1 MAILK
6 AFTTAVIA
14 ALSLSVAAAPAQDSN
29 GQKDKYIVTLKSG
42 ISSRDVDSHMN
53 WARGVHDA
61 SLGRRALDLPGI
73 QKRYDFGDF
82 HAYLGSFDK
91 ETLEKIM
98 GNPDVLGVEPDGIT
112 MPLALTTQQN
122 PPWALS
128 AMSSRTPGPQP
139 YRYDDSASQ
148 NTFAYVLDSGVHDKH
163 VEFGGRVAPGWSV
176 YEEDFPDRP
185 HGDVT
190 GHGTMV
196 AGIIASNTY
205 GVAKKANIIAVQT
218 DQTVSGLLG
227 GIAWAVRDIQSQ
239 GRVGQAVIN
248 YSGGLHTVSD
258 SAGYKYQP
266 GIAMAQS
273 MDIAFNEGILCVIA
287 AGNDGKVVEQS
298 TTPYQGN
305 STTALVVGGINQQW
319 DFMRLSNHGPSVDIL
334 APGENV
340 MTITR
345 DSDTATTVQ
354 SGTSLAAPHV
364 AGLALYLIAAEKI
377 KTPAELRARILA
389 LATKDKITNVPANT
403 VNLLAF
409 NGVQ

>member
-14 ALSLSVAAAPAQDSN
+14 ALSLSVAAALAQDSN

-42 ISSRDVDSHMN
+42 ISTRDVESHMN
-53 WARGVHDA
+53 WARGIHDA

-139 YRYDDSASQ
+139 YRYDDSAGQ

-163 VEFGGRVAPGWSV
+163 VEFGGRVTPGWSD
-176 YEEDFPDRP
+176 YEQDFPGRP

-227 GIAWAVRDIQSQ
+227 SIAWAVRDIQSQ

-248 YSGGLHTVSD
+248 YSGGLHTVSN
-258 SAGYKYQP
+258 SAGYPYQP
-266 GIAMAQS
+266 GIAMAKS

-340 MTITR
+340 ITITR

-377 KTPAELRARILA
+377 KTPTELRARILA

>member
-1 MAILK
+1 
-6 AFTTAVIA
+6 
-14 ALSLSVAAAPAQDSN
+14 
-29 GQKDKYIVTLKSG
+29 
-42 ISSRDVDSHMN
+42 
-53 WARGVHDA
+53 
-61 SLGRRALDLPGI
+61 
-73 QKRYDFGDF
+73 
-82 HAYLGSFDK
+82 
-91 ETLEKIM
+91 
-98 GNPDVLGVEPDGIT
+98 
-112 MPLALTTQQN
+112 
-122 PPWALS
+122 
-128 AMSSRTPGPQP
+128 MSSRTLGPQP
-139 YRYDDSASQ
+139 YWYDDSAGQ

-163 VEFGGRVAPGWSV
+163 VEFGGRVTPGWSAF
-176 YEEDFPDRP
+176 EEDFPDRP

-248 YSGGLHTVSD
+248 YSGGLPTIPD

-287 AGNDGKVVEQS
+287 AGND
-298 TTPYQGN
+298 
-305 STTALVVGGINQQW
+305 VVGGINQQW
-319 DFMRLSNHGPSVDIL
+319 DCMRLSNHGPSVDIL

>member
-1 MAILK
+1 
-6 AFTTAVIA
+6 
-14 ALSLSVAAAPAQDSN
+14 
-29 GQKDKYIVTLKSG
+29 
-42 ISSRDVDSHMN
+42 
-53 WARGVHDA
+53 
-61 SLGRRALDLPGI
+61 
-73 QKRYDFGDF
+73 
-82 HAYLGSFDK
+82 
-91 ETLEKIM
+91 
-98 GNPDVLGVEPDGIT
+98 

-248 YSGGLHTVSD
+248 YSGGTYARSSAPLGVFCILIRSRAPYCFRFCRIQVSTR
-258 SAGYKYQP
+258 
-266 GIAMAQS
+266 
-273 MDIAFNEGILCVIA
+273 NC
-287 AGNDGKVVEQS
+287 
-298 TTPYQGN
+298 
-305 STTALVVGGINQQW
+305 
-319 DFMRLSNHGPSVDIL
+319 HGPEYGYCV
-334 APGENV
+334 
-340 MTITR
+340 
-345 DSDTATTVQ
+345 
-354 SGTSLAAPHV
+354 
-364 AGLALYLIAAEKI
+364 
-377 KTPAELRARILA
+377 
-389 LATKDKITNVPANT
+389 
-403 VNLLAF
+403 
-409 NGVQ
+409 